1 MSRRYSREEKK
12 KWIPTPNQ
20 AKRKPPVQI
29 PAANTAALIEE
40 NKFTLIGRV
49 TNPSVQN
56 TKALVEFFLQ
66 HWNVTGRI
74 TGRDL
79 GPLLFQF
86 RFENERD
93 LLTILNKAP
102 FHFKRWMLLI
112 QRWEPIVSDKFPA
125 DIPFWIQIHG
135 LPLHYWSDEAIRA
148 IGGEL
153 GFVEACIPTQARVR
167 VVINGLN
174 PLEMIRDIS
183 LPSGETTEV
192 EFDYEKLEKHCFK
205 CFSLSHEKAECP
217 VSTGPC
223 EENGNPERLGI
234 SQNNTMAR
242 LDDKRRRYEERR
254 KDKAPLTQ
262 KPRDSST
269 LYTRRNESDD
279 RRSEQ
284 RYNSRHQ
291 LNYSPVTSEYRRG
304 REEHRR
310 ERSFYR
316 APDDRTGSRSS
327 LHISGRVAGYLDT
340 RRKEDDKSADRA
352 AKERGH
358 SHDSGSKTIQSPA
371 LPEVVPHSS
380 DLRRTLP
387 RREQEEDFAPQV
399 SSDRR
404 PTRNRLSSIAAPHS
418 SDLRLS
424 LVQKS
429 ADRLPVKE
437 RLSLPSNGK
446 QKLVQQGNSTGSS
459 KLQDIEI
466 QYLEEIMEPPRQESI
481 SRPSGSRL
489 HGIPRSPTDEESPI
503 RTLSEDRRHV
513 SLRLGPLSASS
524 PSDLPVHSRLS
535 EGPEIITRSVAKKRA
550 GTNKADARSALQMQQ
565 PAFDDDDEV
574 EECPSRPNL
583 KKGKGPMDRFVS
595 PTPPDVLKGRK
606 DRKDIFGVCDK
617 ELRDNACSA
626 IAKWFYDAAIP
637 FNAANYDS
645 FREAIELVAQY
656 GFGFKT
662 PSMYELRVPLLIKE
676 VKEVEEQ
683 LVEHKAEWVAKGCSI
698 MSDGC
703 RVSVVQ
709 KNIFN
714 FLVNSPKGSVFIKS
728 VDVSEAVKDANLLF
742 SMLDRM
748 VDEVGEANV
757 VQVVTDNASNYVKTG
772 KLLMA
777 KIPHLYWLPCAA
789 HCIDLMLEDIGK
801 IPTIKTA
808 IRNCIFMNGYIYG
821 HTSMVNTMRR
831 FTNQGN
837 LHRPAVTRFSTSF
850 ITLGQYYHHRDRESL

>member
-1 MSRRYSREEKK
+1 M
-12 KWIPTPNQ
+12 T
-20 AKRKPPVQI
+20 
-29 PAANTAALIEE
+29 
-40 NKFTLIGRV
+40 
-49 TNPSVQN
+49 
-56 TKALVEFFLQ
+56 
-66 HWNVTGRI
+66 
-74 TGRDL
+74 
-79 GPLLFQF
+79 
-86 RFENERD
+86 
-93 LLTILNKAP
+93 
-102 FHFKRWMLLI
+102 
-112 QRWEPIVSDKFPA
+112 
-125 DIPFWIQIHG
+125 
-135 LPLHYWSDEAIRA
+135 IRA

-550 GTNKADARSALQMQQ
+550 GTVTQSKRINSSPLQGISLKKRRITKAQNSPLRRTPARNTSGKSAAPAQKQVPPSGTSGGLALSWKTDTQLDILSSSSNFIDTAITLQQKPMFVTFIYGAPRSENRADFWNSLTKVGFEGSDHRPVLVHLNQS
-565 PAFDDDDEV
+565 AKKKRGLFRFDRRLRDKPEIKELV
-574 EECPSRPNL
+574 EEHWTS
-583 KKGKGPMDRFVS
+583 VS
-595 PTPPDVLKGRK
+595 YESVFSKICRIRRK
-606 DRKDIFGVCDK
+606 LMEWSKLQNRNSK
-617 ELRDNACSA
+617 
-626 IAKWFYDAAIP
+626 
-637 FNAANYDS
+637 
-645 FREAIELVAQY
+645 EAILESQSKLEEAL
-656 GFGFKT
+656 
-662 PSMYELRVPLLIKE
+662 SCSVPDPIDIAVLSEKLEKAYLE
-676 VKEVEEQ
+676 EEQ
-683 LVEHKAEWVAKGCSI
+683 FWRQRSRILWLHSG
-698 MSDGC
+698 D
-703 RVSVVQ
+703 R
-709 KNIFN
+709 
-714 FLVNSPKGSVFIKS
+714 NSGF
-728 VDVSEAVKDANLLF
+728 F
-742 SMLDRM
+742 
-748 VDEVGEANV
+748 
-757 VQVVTDNASNYVKTG
+757 
-772 KLLMA
+772 
-777 KIPHLYWLPCAA
+777 H
-789 HCIDLMLEDIGK
+789 
-801 IPTIKTA
+801 
-808 IRNCIFMNGYIYG
+808 
-821 HTSMVNTMRR
+821 
-831 FTNQGN
+831 
-837 LHRPAVTRFSTSF
+837 AVTRERRTINKFSVIEDANGQAVFEEDQIVKTISDYYNDLFSSRQPTS
-850 ITLGQYYHHRDRESL
+850 LQVVDECDVL